1 MTPFFLSQS
10 MKLVTVA
17 SNSLVNKIE
26 GNLILKHAMV
36 KNYKSKKYGLKIRL
50 LKESDFGHF
59 SLFILHNLFYQHIGL
74 KTKTVVSIYLSIIVK
89 YLK

>member
-1 MTPFFLSQS
+1 MTPFFLSES

-50 LKESDFGHF
+50 FEGIRLWPLFTF
-59 SLFILHNLFYQHIGL
+59 SFY
-74 KTKTVVSIYLSIIVK
+74 IICFTNT
-89 YLK
+89 